1 MTNPP
6 SSKPAAGPDSPDAP
20 TDLDLVRRLTA
31 FGQEVA
37 GTLRRASVIDLLVR
51 HVRETL
57 APSEIAIALFQREAE
72 TIDFVLGWP
81 PGRTNPRPLLDLATR
96 RGPLLIQDGL
106 DAVLREAGL
115 TPPPLSAGSW
125 LVAPFVAKGRVT
137 GAIAARGEVGRY
149 GPTDLVLLEGLVS
162 QASIALESARLV
174 DLHDDGRRTWQ
185 EVVDAISPALCIV
198 DRSGAIRR
206 ANRAFADLVNAPP
219 ASLIGRPWQAFIP
232 PEWATDLQ
240 RALDQ
245 QGAGREV
252 ELRTGERTYAVT
264 AVPISSNDRSAVVL
278 LFDDQTERRRLQDQL
293 IQSEKMSA
301 IGQLIAGIAHDLNN
315 PLASVLGFADFLTE
329 VPHIPPNIREP
340 LTVIREEAERASSI
354 VRNLLGFAR
363 KQDHQRRPTAL
374 KPLLDATFV
383 LLRNQLMAYR
393 VEASI
398 EVEPDLPMPDIDA
411 NQIQQVFVNLIN
423 NAAQAVASTGRP
435 GTIVV
440 RARRWLDGVAIDVI
454 DDGPGMSES
463 LATQVFEP
471 FFTTKAEG
479 EGTGLGLS
487 ISQGIVKEHGGRIML
502 SSEEGKG
509 STFTVQL
516 PICTRA
522 SMPPTDAT
530 TKVPSK
536 RLRVLVVDD
545 EPHILHYMRATLEAW
560 GHLPVV
566 AADGEEALSRASNE
580 QFDLIISDLRMPRY
594 GGREFYEELSR
605 RNPKMAARLVF
616 STGDTVRGDTLAF
629 LETLDR
635 PYLHKPFSLAE
646 LRTLLADVVRESGP
660 QAAVRDGGSLPADV
674 LPRT

>member
-1 MTNPP
+1 MSNPP
-6 SSKPAAGPDSPDAP
+6 SPKLASQPEAQSTPA
-20 TDLDLVRRLTA
+20 DLHLVQRLTT

-51 HVRETL
+51 HVRESLT
-57 APSEIAIALFQREAE
+57 PIEIAVALFQQAE
-72 TIDFVLGWP
+72 TIDFVLNWP
-81 PGRTNPRPLLDLATR
+81 PGRSNPRPLLELASR
-96 RGPLLIQDGL
+96 RGSMLIHDGL
-106 DAVLREAGL
+106 EALLRDAGL
-115 TPPPLSAGSW
+115 SLPTPTGGSW
-125 LVAPFVAKGRVT
+125 LIAPFIAKSRVT
-137 GAIAARGEVGRY
+137 GAIAVRGEAGRY
-149 GPTDLVLLEGLVS
+149 GPADLILLEGLVS
-162 QASIALESARLV
+162 QASIALESARLI

-219 ASLIGRPWQAFIP
+219 ATLIGRPWNAFVP
-232 PEWATDLQ
+232 PEWSTDLQ

-252 ELRTGERTYAVT
+252 ELRTADRTYAVT
-264 AVPISSNDRSAVVL
+264 AVPISHTDRSAVVL

-315 PLASVLGFADFLTE
+315 PLASVVGFADFLTE
-329 VPHIPPNIREP
+329 VPNVPASIKEP
-340 LTVIREEAERASSI
+340 LTVVREEAERASSI

-363 KQDHQRRPTAL
+363 KQEHQRRPTAL

-383 LLRNQLMAYR
+383 LLRNQLMAQR
-393 VEASI
+393 VEAQI
-398 EVEPDLPMPDIDA
+398 EVEPDLPMPDIDP

-423 NAAQAVASTGRP
+423 NAAQAIASTGRP
-435 GTIVV
+435 GNILV

-454 DDGPGMSES
+454 DDGPGMSEI
-463 LATQVFEP
+463 LAAQVFEP

-487 ISQGIVKEHGGRIML
+487 ISQGIVKEHGGRVML
-502 SSEEGKG
+502 SSEEGRG

-516 PICTRA
+516 PLSTRA
-522 SMPPTDAT
+522 SAPPPARGTRA
-530 TKVPSK
+530 PAQ
-536 RLRVLVVDD
+536 RLQVLVVDD

-560 GHLPVV
+560 GHVPVV
-566 AADGEEALSRASNE
+566 ASNGEEALTLAT
-580 QFDLIISDLRMPRY
+580 QDDFDLIISDLRMPRF
-594 GGREFYEELSR
+594 GGREFYEELLR
-605 RNPKMAARLVF
+605 QAPKMAARLVF
-616 STGDTVRGDTLAF
+616 STGDTVRGDTLTF
-629 LETLDR
+629 LESLDR

-646 LRTLLADVVRESGP
+646 LRALLADVARESESP
-660 QAAVRDGGSLPADV
+660 VPPRDIPALPADIF
-674 LPRT
+674 PGT

>member
-1 MTNPP
+1 MVTPP
-6 SSKPAAGPDSPDAP
+6 SANLAASAT
-20 TDLDLVRRLTA
+20 TDDLALLRQVTA
-31 FGQEVA
+31 FGQNLA
-37 GTLRRASVIDLLVR
+37 GTLRRASVIDLLLK
-51 HVRETL
+51 HIRESL
-57 APSEIAIALFQREAE
+57 APTEIALSLFHRDADAQ
-72 TIDFVLGWP
+72 DFVHAWP
-81 PGRTNPRPLLDLATR
+81 TGRPDRRPVLQLVERL
-96 RGPLLIQDGL
+96 GPLVLADGL
-106 DAVLREAGL
+106 DTLAAQGDLPAQ
-115 TPPPLSAGSW
+115 PDASGSW
-125 LVAPFVAKGRVT
+125 LLAPFVARGRVT
-137 GAIAARGEVGRY
+137 GALAIRGESGRF
-149 GPTDLVLLEGLVS
+149 GSASLRLLEGLVA

-219 ASLIGRPWQAFIP
+219 ASLIGRPWQAFAP
-232 PEWATDLQ
+232 PEWSAELQ

-264 AVPISSNDRSAVVL
+264 AVSISTADRSAVVL

-315 PLASVLGFADFLTE
+315 PLASVVGFADFLTE
-329 VPHIPPNIREP
+329 IPHIPPSIREP
-340 LTVIREEAERASSI
+340 LTVVREEAERASSI

-383 LLRNQLMAYR
+383 LLRNQLMAQR
-393 VEASI
+393 VEAQI
-398 EVEPDLPMPDIDA
+398 EIEPDLPMPDVDP

-423 NAAQAVASTGRP
+423 NAAQAIASTGRP

-440 RARRWLDGVAIDVI
+440 HARRWLDGVAIDVI

-463 LATQVFEP
+463 LASQVFEP

-502 SSEEGKG
+502 SSEEGRG

-516 PICTRA
+516 PLSTRVATPSSDA
-522 SMPPTDAT
+522 SARAPTR
-530 TKVPSK
+530 

-545 EPHILHYMRATLEAW
+545 EPHILHYMRATFEAW
-560 GHLPVV
+560 GHIPV
-566 AADGEEALSRASNE
+566 
-580 QFDLIISDLRMPRY
+580 
-594 GGREFYEELSR
+594 
-605 RNPKMAARLVF
+605 
-616 STGDTVRGDTLAF
+616 
-629 LETLDR
+629 
-635 PYLHKPFSLAE
+635 
-646 LRTLLADVVRESGP
+646 
-660 QAAVRDGGSLPADV
+660 
-674 LPRT
+674 

>member
-1 MTNPP
+1 MSTPP
-6 SSKPAAGPDSPDAP
+6 SSKPAVQLDQPSASR
-20 TDLDLVRRLTA
+20 DLDLVRRLTA

-51 HVRETL
+51 HVRESL
-57 APSEIAIALFQREAE
+57 SPSEIAVALYQQAE

-81 PGRTNPRPLLDLATR
+81 PGRSNPRPLLELASR
-96 RGPLLIQDGL
+96 RGPMLIHDGL
-106 DAVLREAGL
+106 ETLLRDAGL
-115 TPPPLSAGSW
+115 TPPPLTAGSW
-125 LVAPFVAKGRVT
+125 LIAPFVAKSRVT
-137 GAIAARGEVGRY
+137 GAIAVRGEAGRY
-149 GPTDLVLLEGLVS
+149 ETSDLVLLEGLVS

-198 DRSGAIRR
+198 DRTGAIRR

-219 ASLIGRPWQAFIP
+219 ASLIGRPWQAFSP
-232 PEWATDLQ
+232 PEWSGDLQ

-264 AVPISSNDRSAVVL
+264 AVPISSTDHSAVIL

-315 PLASVLGFADFLTE
+315 PLASVVGFADFLTE
-329 VPHIPPNIREP
+329 VPNVPASIREP
-340 LTVIREEAERASSI
+340 LAVVRDEAERASNI

-383 LLRNQLMAYR
+383 LLRNQLMAQR
-393 VEASI
+393 VEAQI
-398 EVEPDLPMPDIDA
+398 EIEPDLPMPDVDP

-423 NAAQAVASTGRP
+423 NAAQAIASTGRP
-435 GTIVV
+435 GNILV
-440 RARRWLDGVAIDVI
+440 RARRWLDGVAVEII
-454 DDGPGMSES
+454 DDGPGMSEA
-463 LATQVFEP
+463 LASQVFEP

-502 SSEEGKG
+502 SSEESRG

-516 PICTRA
+516 PLSTRSA
-522 SMPPTDAT
+522 SPPVDTRVRAPT
-530 TKVPSK
+530 R

-560 GHLPVV
+560 GHIPVV
-566 AADGEEALSRASNE
+566 ASDGEEALARATRE
-580 QFDLIISDLRMPRY
+580 QFDLIISDLRMPRL
-594 GGREFYEELSR
+594 GGREFYEQLLIQ
-605 RNPKMAARLVF
+605 NPGMAARLVF
-616 STGDTVRGDTLAF
+616 STGDTVRGDTLTF

-646 LRTLLADVVRESGP
+646 LRTLLAEVEQDSGN
-660 QAAVRDGGSLPADV
+660 QASRRHTRVLPADV
-674 LPRT
+674 LPGT

>member
-1 MTNPP
+1 
-6 SSKPAAGPDSPDAP
+6 
-20 TDLDLVRRLTA
+20 LLLVRRLTA

-51 HVRETL
+51 HVRECLT
-57 APSEIAIALFQREAE
+57 PSEIAVALFQQAE
-72 TIDFVLGWP
+72 TIDFVLNWP
-81 PGRTNPRPLLDLATR
+81 PGRSNPRPLLELASR
-96 RGPLLIQDGL
+96 RGALLIHDGL
-106 DAVLREAGL
+106 EALLREAGL
-115 TPPPLSAGSW
+115 TPPSLTAGSW
-125 LVAPFVAKGRVT
+125 MIAPFVAKNRVT
-137 GAIAARGEVGRY
+137 GAIAVRGEAGRFRSA
-149 GPTDLVLLEGLVS
+149 DLVLLEGLVS
-162 QASIALESARLV
+162 QASIALESARLI

-185 EVVDAISPALCIV
+185 EVVDAIPPALCIV

-219 ASLIGRPWQAFIP
+219 ASLIGRPWQAFAP
-232 PEWATDLQ
+232 PEWSTDLQ

-252 ELRTGERTYAVT
+252 ELRTNERTYAVT
-264 AVPISSNDRSAVVL
+264 AVPISSTDRSAVVL

-315 PLASVLGFADFLTE
+315 PLASVVGFADFLTE
-329 VPHIPPNIREP
+329 VPNVPSGIREP
-340 LTVIREEAERASSI
+340 LSVVREEAERASSI

-383 LLRNQLMAYR
+383 LLRNQLMAQR
-393 VEASI
+393 VTAQVDI
-398 EVEPDLPMPDIDA
+398 EPDLPMPDVDP

-423 NAAQAVASTGRP
+423 NAAQAIASTGRP
-435 GTIVV
+435 GNILV

-454 DDGPGMSES
+454 DDGPGMSEA

-502 SSEEGKG
+502 STEESRG

-516 PICTRA
+516 PLSTRSPA
-522 SMPPTDAT
+522 PPEHVGTG
-530 TKVPSK
+530 VPTRK
-536 RLRVLVVDD
+536 LRVLVVDD

-560 GHLPVV
+560 GHIPVE
-566 AADGEEALSRASNE
+566 ASGGEEALALAVRE
-580 QFDLIISDLRMPRY
+580 EFDLIISDLRMPRF
-594 GGREFYEELSR
+594 GGREFYEELAR
-605 RNPKMAARLVF
+605 RNPEMASRLVF

-635 PYLHKPFSLAE
+635 PYLHKPFSLSE
-646 LRTLLADVVRESGP
+646 LRMLLAEVARESGSE
-660 QAAVRDGGSLPADV
+660 ALLPG
-674 LPRT
+674 T

>member
-6 SSKPAAGPDSPDAP
+6 STKLPPQPVGPDA
-20 TDLDLVRRLTA
+20 DLDLVRRLTA

-51 HVRETL
+51 HVRESLT
-57 APSEIAIALFQREAE
+57 PSEIAVALFQREAE

-81 PGRTNPRPLLDLATR
+81 PGRTNPRPLLELASR

-106 DAVLREAGL
+106 DAVLRDAGL
-115 TPPPLSAGSW
+115 ASPPMTVGSW
-125 LVAPFVAKGRVT
+125 LVAPFIAKGRVT
-137 GAIAARGEVGRY
+137 GAIAARGEAGRY
-149 GPTDLVLLEGLVS
+149 TPADLVLLEGLVS

-219 ASLIGRPWQAFIP
+219 ASLIGRPWQAFVP
-232 PEWATDLQ
+232 PEWSSDLQ

-329 VPHIPPNIREP
+329 VPHVPASIREP

-363 KQDHQRRPTAL
+363 KQEHQRRPTAL
-374 KPLLDATFV
+374 KPLLDGTFV
-383 LLRNQLMAYR
+383 LLRNQLMAHR
-393 VEASI
+393 VEAQI
-398 EVEPDLPMPDIDA
+398 EVETDLPMPDIDP

-440 RARRWLDGVAIDVI
+440 RARRWLDGVAIDII
-454 DDGPGMSES
+454 DDGPGMSEA
-463 LATQVFEP
+463 LASQVFEP

-502 SSEEGKG
+502 STEEGKG

-516 PICTRA
+516 PVGARSPIP
-522 SMPPTDAT
+522 STDAAT
-530 TKVPSK
+530 RTAAK

-560 GHLPVV
+560 GHIPVV
-566 AADGEEALSRASNE
+566 ASDGEEALSRASRE
-580 QFDLIISDLRMPRY
+580 PFDLIISDLRMPRF

-605 RNPKMAARLVF
+605 RNPRMAARLVF

-660 QAAVRDGGSLPADV
+660 QPAVRDSGPSPSDL

>member
-1 MTNPP
+1 
-6 SSKPAAGPDSPDAP
+6 
-20 TDLDLVRRLTA
+20 LVRRLTT

-51 HVRETL
+51 HVRESLT
-57 APSEIAIALFQREAE
+57 PSEIAVALFQQAE
-72 TIDFVLGWP
+72 TIDFVLNWP
-81 PGRTNPRPLLDLATR
+81 PGRSNPRPLLELASR
-96 RGPLLIQDGL
+96 RGPMLINEGL
-106 DAVLREAGL
+106 EELLRESGL
-115 TPPPLSAGSW
+115 TSPSVTAGSW
-125 LVAPFVAKGRVT
+125 LIAPFIAKNRVT
-137 GAIAARGEVGRY
+137 GAIAVRGEAGRY
-149 GPTDLVLLEGLVS
+149 GPADLVLLEGLVS
-162 QASIALESARLV
+162 QASIALESARLI

-219 ASLIGRPWQAFIP
+219 ASLIGRPWQAFAP
-232 PEWATDLQ
+232 PEWALELQ

-264 AVPISSNDRSAVVL
+264 AVPINSTDRSAVVL

-315 PLASVLGFADFLTE
+315 PLTSVVGFADFLTE
-329 VPHIPPNIREP
+329 VPNVPATIREP
-340 LTVIREEAERASSI
+340 LTVVRDEAERASSI

-363 KQDHQRRPTAL
+363 KQEHQRRPTAL

-383 LLRNQLMAYR
+383 LLRNQLMAQR
-393 VEASI
+393 VEAEI
-398 EVEPDLPMPDIDA
+398 DIEPDLPMPDIDP

-423 NAAQAVASTGRP
+423 NAAQAIASTGRP
-435 GTIVV
+435 GNIVV

-463 LATQVFEP
+463 LAAQVFEP

-487 ISQGIVKEHGGRIML
+487 ISHGIVKEHGGRIML
-502 SSEEGKG
+502 SSEEGRG

-516 PICTRA
+516 PLSTRSAAPPEDVGTRA
-522 SMPPTDAT
+522 PTR
-530 TKVPSK
+530 

-560 GHLPVV
+560 GHIPVI
-566 AADGEEALSRASNE
+566 AADGQEALALATQE
-580 QFDLIISDLRMPRY
+580 QFDLIISDLRMPRF
-594 GGREFYEELSR
+594 GGREFYEELVQ
-605 RNPKMAARLVF
+605 RNPRMAARLVF

-646 LRTLLADVVRESGP
+646 LRTLLADVVRESQP
-660 QAAVRDGGSLPADV
+660 AASLRDSPALAADALPGA
-674 LPRT
+674 

>member
-1 MTNPP
+1 MTIPP
-6 SSKPAAGPDSPDAP
+6 STKPTSQSNESAAR
-20 TDLDLVRRLTA
+20 DLDLVRRLTA

-57 APSEIAIALFQREAE
+57 TPSEIAVALFHHAE

-81 PGRTNPRPLLDLATR
+81 PGRSNPRPLLELASR
-96 RGPLLIQDGL
+96 RGPMLIHDGL
-106 DAVLREAGL
+106 ETLLQDAGL
-115 TPPPLSAGSW
+115 APPPLTAGSW
-125 LVAPFVAKGRVT
+125 LIAPFIAKSRVT
-137 GAIAARGEVGRY
+137 GAIAVRGEAGRY
-149 GPTDLVLLEGLVS
+149 EPADLVLLEGLVS

-198 DRSGAIRR
+198 DRAGAIRR

-232 PEWATDLQ
+232 PEWSADLQ

-264 AVPISSNDRSAVVL
+264 AVPISSTDHSAVIL

-315 PLASVLGFADFLTE
+315 PLASVVGFADFLTE
-329 VPHIPPNIREP
+329 VPNIPSSIREP
-340 LTVIREEAERASSI
+340 LAVVRDEAERASSI

-383 LLRNQLMAYR
+383 LLRNQLMAQR
-393 VEASI
+393 VEAEI
-398 EVEPDLPMPDIDA
+398 EIEPDLPMPDVDP

-423 NAAQAVASTGRP
+423 NAAQAIASTGRP
-435 GTIVV
+435 GSILV
-440 RARRWLDGVAIDVI
+440 RARRWLDGVAIDII
-454 DDGPGMSES
+454 DDGPGMSET
-463 LATQVFEP
+463 LAAQVFEP

-502 SSEEGKG
+502 SSEEGRG

-516 PICTRA
+516 PLSTRA
-522 SMPPTDAT
+522 ATPPPDTGVREPT
-530 TKVPSK
+530 R

-560 GHLPVV
+560 GHIPVV
-566 AADGEEALSRASNE
+566 ASDGEEALARATRE
-580 QFDLIISDLRMPRY
+580 QFDLIISDLRMPRL
-594 GGREFYEELSR
+594 GGREFYEQLLIQ
-605 RNPKMAARLVF
+605 NPTMAARLVF
-616 STGDTVRGDTLAF
+616 STGDTVRGDTLTF

-646 LRTLLADVVRESGP
+646 LRTLLAEVERDSEH
-660 QAAVRDGGSLPADV
+660 QATLRNTRALSADV
-674 LPRT
+674 FPGT